1 MGFWKTHTRAATEPV
16 FSAFLTFTLLQV
28 VHLAH
33 ADPDVLS
40 DPAVG
45 DAVHYLAIIVW
56 GARLLCQLRRRPALP
71 DLQVAATRGR
81 GGRGA
86 WPLDHPSWLMET
98 LLGCGDTVLTAR
110 TVRRLGRRCGKRWR
124 R

>member
-1 MGFWKTHTRAATEPV
+1 
-16 FSAFLTFTLLQV
+16 LNLLQV

-81 GGRGA
+81 E
-86 WPLDHPSWLMET
+86 L
-98 LLGCGDTVLTAR
+98 
-110 TVRRLGRRCGKRWR
+110 RRLIAPLKIHIEIGY
-124 R
+124 